1 AREDSGDGI
10 CQCARLFVLL
20 QSIVYGADPEL
31 VVYEAD
37 LADIACGEERL
48 QHRAREG
55 DRLFVLTTRFIEG
68 CDLSR
73 QERVFDQTHDRRT
86 RERLDQQLDGSIIQ
100 LVQFGNAC
108 GEADAIEVR
117 GSRVVVAGTT
127 LRDDENTPVLRQCAF
142 KRVDGLGAAGV

>member
-1 AREDSGDGI
+1 VLLLSDVAREGSGGGI
-10 CQCARLFVLL
+10 CQCARLFEILR
-20 QSIVYGADPEL
+20 S

-37 LADIACGEERL
+37 LAGIACGEERL

-73 QERVFDQTHDRRT
+73 QERVFDQTHDGRT
-86 RERLDQQLDGSIIQ
+86 RERFDQKLDGPIVQ
-100 LVQFGNAC
+100 LERIGHAC

-127 LRDDENTPVLRQCAF
+127 LRDDENSPV
-142 KRVDGLGAAGV
+142 